1 MKPRTHDRIAGI
13 AAAQADFSPLER
25 HLFCLGAAIPDYL
38 PTQFL
43 HRHFYQKSADYVFR
57 KLQKYSGRTSLF
69 ALFRLGELT
78 HYMSDFCCS
87 VHRSGG
93 IGNPRLHLSY
103 ERQMQRYF
111 MGKSGLVYC
120 REPDDADSADC
131 HRSAAN
137 VLPAAVHGFSHRL
150 VGGDSGESCC
160 LQKVCAFGA
169 AETGIFGRC
178 SKW

>member
-43 HRHFYQKSADYVFR
+43 HRDFYQKSADYVFR

-78 HYMSDFCCS
+78 HYMSDFC
-87 VHRSGG
+87 
-93 IGNPRLHLSY
+93 
-103 ERQMQRYF
+103 
-111 MGKSGLVYC
+111 
-120 REPDDADSADC
+120 
-131 HRSAAN
+131 
-137 VLPAAVHGFSHRL
+137 
-150 VGGDSGESCC
+150 
-160 LQKVCAFGA
+160 
-169 AETGIFGRC
+169 
-178 SKW
+178 

>member
-1 MKPRTHDRIAGI
+1 MELKEGQIVNARVSGMQPY
-13 AAAQADFSPLER
+13 
-25 HLFCLGAAIPDYL
+25 GAFVEMED
-38 PTQFL
+38 
-43 HRHFYQKSADYVFR
+43 
-57 KLQKYSGRTSLF
+57 
-69 ALFRLGELT
+69 
-78 HYMSDFCCS
+78 
-87 VHRSGG
+87 
-93 IGNPRLHLSY
+93 
-103 ERQMQRYF
+103 
-111 MGKSGLVYC
+111 GKSGLVYC